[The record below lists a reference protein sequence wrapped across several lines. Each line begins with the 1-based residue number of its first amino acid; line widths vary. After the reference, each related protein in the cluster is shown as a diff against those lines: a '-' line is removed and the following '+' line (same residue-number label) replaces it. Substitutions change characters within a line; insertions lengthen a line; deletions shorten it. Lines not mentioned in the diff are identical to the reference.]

1 MPQPRNPDHPTR
13 RPAELRQGTCKIA
26 AETKGGSWAAVPCR
40 EERTCI
46 VRHNGWG
53 SNIQNANSLR
63 KTPPPKDP
71 HSHLFRALLIGY
83 HWDIGCHCLGR
94 ADSMVRRGNI
104 RGYTR
109 SPQTDRGA
117 RC

>member
-26 AETKGGSWAAVPCR
+26 AETKGGSWAAVPCG

-63 KTPPPKDP
+63 KTPPPQKTP
-71 HSHLFRALLIGY
+71 
-83 HWDIGCHCLGR
+83 
-94 ADSMVRRGNI
+94 I
-104 RGYTR
+104 RTFSGPCSLAT
-109 SPQTDRGA
+109 TGI
-117 RC
+117 